1 MPLALIGRGAG
12 TRSAACPPLL
22 DCLLPARP
30 APAVTLR
37 ALQAAAS
44 PAHQPSTDDA
54 ARPAP
59 VRVGVF
65 DSGVG
70 GLSVL
75 RALRQHLPGAHL
87 IYVADSAYAPYGER
101 SQAEVVDRTE
111 KISTFLRSQGAQV
124 LVIACNTATAA
135 AVHHLRQ
142 AHPDWPIVGVE
153 PGLKPAVRL
162 TRNGRIG
169 VMATTGTLRSE
180 KFQRLMAQ
188 HGHEVFVHLQACP
201 GLAHAIEGGDLQSPE
216 LQTLIDRYSS
226 ALREQNVDTVV
237 LGCTH
242 YPFVRAQLQSALGPN
257 VQIVDTAEPVARQ
270 TVRLVDALHAAGRLE
285 PAEPRPAPTELW
297 TTGDL
302 NTLRS
307 IAKFW
312 LDFDCATHALTL
324 P

>member
-1 MPLALIGRGAG
+1 M
-12 TRSAACPPLL
+12 
-22 DCLLPARP
+22 
-30 APAVTLR
+30 
-37 ALQAAAS
+37 
-44 PAHQPSTDDA
+44 
-54 ARPAP
+54 
-59 VRVGVF
+59 F

-70 GLSVL
+70 GLSIL
-75 RALRQHLPGAHL
+75 RSLRQHLPTAHL

-101 SQAEVVDRTE
+101 SQAEVVERTE

-153 PGLKPAVRL
+153 PGLKPAVQL

-180 KFQRLMAQ
+180 KFQRLMAR
-188 HGHEVFVHLQACP
+188 HGNEVFVHLQACP
-201 GLAHAIEGGDLQSPE
+201 GLAHAIEGGNLQSPD
-216 LQTLIDRYSS
+216 LQALIDRYGA

-242 YPFVRAQLQSALGPN
+242 YPFVRAQLQTALGAG
-257 VQIVDTAEPVARQ
+257 VQIIDTAEPVARQ
-270 TVRLVDALHAAGRLE
+270 TVRLVESLREAGRLE
-285 PAEPRPAPTELW
+285 SGKPLHAATDLW
-297 TTGDL
+297 TTGNLD
-302 NTLRS
+302 TLRS
-307 IAKFW
+307 IARVW

-324 P
+324 T